1 MCPIIYSICWEL
13 DLLVS
18 SFSIFDPR
26 GGVIDS
32 EALQLVLLTSRF
44 HFHFVSI
51 PQIKETAIYCI
62 SGPTKELPFLVFVPQ
77 PGKVAVGKIWW
88 NGPGMSASCLHS
100 YSIYSLQI
108 TCMVCHVYLIC
119 SSFNLIFY
127 LYIITAF
134 AYFLSISPFFLIQ
147 LSVRKQSA
155 PTTDCDVVK

>member
-1 MCPIIYSICWEL
+1 
-13 DLLVS
+13 
-18 SFSIFDPR
+18 
-26 GGVIDS
+26 
-32 EALQLVLLTSRF
+32 
-44 HFHFVSI
+44 
-51 PQIKETAIYCI
+51 
-62 SGPTKELPFLVFVPQ
+62 
-77 PGKVAVGKIWW
+77 
-88 NGPGMSASCLHS
+88 MSASCLHS